1 VYSQRNGWQLA
12 QSRDYF
18 CDFGRKL
25 ENFSM
30 SVYSQWC
37 SAMDGRTRQH
47 RVRDDSLLPFTSLW
61 KNL

>member
-25 ENFSM
+25 ENLSLSIHSDVLPWM
-30 SVYSQWC
+30 AEQGSIESG
-37 SAMDGRTRQH
+37 MTRCCRSRH
-47 RVRDDSLLPFTSLW
+47 FE
-61 KNL
+61 KI